1 MLTCF
6 VQYDRLPPEMVVFTS
21 GTLHHGSVGGPMKD
35 IWDDGIFNCNNST
48 NLPSILAANKD
59 SGAGLI
65 GGSSHGSMLNGTI
78 AVPERSLETWRPRQ
92 EPRQPTVQPPKRRL
106 TNCHGTGCG
115 QRDCDSCWSQDGVQP
130 DAEATRPLAQETE
143 SAMQPPKRRLWEDC
157 NGRGCG
163 NCSQCTSAYDMS
175 E

>member
-1 MLTCF
+1 
-6 VQYDRLPPEMVVFTS
+6 MVVFTS

-65 GGSSHGSMLNGTI
+65 GGSSHGSMSI
-78 AVPERSLETWRPRQ
+78 PERSLETWRPRA
-92 EPRQPTVQPPKRRL
+92 EARQPTLQPLKRRL
-106 TNCHGTGCG
+106 TNCHGVGCG
-115 QRDCDSCWSQDGVQP
+115 ARDCDSCWTQDANVP
-130 DAEATRPLAQETE
+130 DGDAIRPPPESE

-163 NCSQCTSAYDMS
+163 NCSQCTSAYDVS